1 MQPHFNNGNA
11 NKYQDDNVFYQQ
23 PNSNLLGNQ
32 DSSESSYEWDQKDQQ
47 NQFIEVNQEME
58 DQSDT
63 GLIMSQNIQMNQEYD
78 FAIENIRDTQ
88 NCFLNVIMQSLY
100 RLTHFKDLA
109 IQFYEYM
116 QQINHFVDN
125 DTMGTLFG
133 KQDNKIQL
141 FLQDFISKVEVQ
153 NLAAQNSKKKVN
165 SLTVYSAD
173 DMRISLF
180 KIGYAKDQF
189 RLFDQADS
197 CEALEVI
204 LETLDKYF
212 QENQNCLISN
222 GKETKG
228 RSQEANAH
236 CMIHHCFHL
245 NLTKIRKCFCKKQ
258 EDRIVMK
265 YSDFNPIQLIYANE
279 VINKNFLL
287 NSLQDDSITQCGFK
301 FNGQLSSQL
310 RFQNNIEKTNCSN
323 CLQKDCASQV
333 IIELPFPKI
342 LTYNVEWG
350 DKEKDD
356 IGLFLISLPR
366 YINISEIYEV
376 QDQNVQTQ
384 LYYIRGMVVFC
395 NNHYICYF
403 KSPKTDEWTL
413 YDDMVIKKKQDFEQQ
428 NKEKLQ
434 YINNKLKELKS
445 EKDYTSQGLYLFK
458 CPKYKMNVAYEAKFV
473 GSIKSLNL
481 QLQKLKQDQ
490 KILTSQIKGS
500 CIAQNGN
507 SSFYNE
513 TKQKLSNNNKWNCPQ
528 CNSVYDIDMDKSCQ
542 KCDFHLERE
551 SNLEQFFSPQQ
562 NSRPTNIHNHSA
574 LNQSNNQSQQ
584 DFTFI
589 QKYQTNVP
597 TYLQDKANCLNN
609 TGFQSQNSAS
619 SFFGNS
625 KVYNSNLGK
634 RQYGYVDKYKP
645 ANIQQPGSQMV
656 SQQQYIGVPNT
667 KSMIQASTATFIQS
681 EAVPQSP
688 VRKPYIFGIRQS
700 TTPNKDITNLDK
712 LVQTPQFS
720 EFKDNPEN
728 IQFESIGTI
737 RPNFIDA
744 KADRKFKNEQ
754 KLLQQEGTQIKK
766 RLKTDTIQTPYQ
778 DPHYSL
784 LLKNHELHQFRGSSY
799 REKLKERLGLVVT
812 DEGVS
817 NVGKPS
823 QVQQTQQQQ
832 QQKQNQPPKQQGD
845 EKCTKCSRTKK
856 DCEKG
861 LPGSCIAKQM
871 RNQCNQQ

>member
-116 QQINHFVDN
+116 QQINQFVDN
-125 DTMGTLFG
+125 DTMGTL
-133 KQDNKIQL
+133 L
-141 FLQDFISKVEVQ
+141 DFISKVEVQ

-481 QLQKLKQDQ
+481 QLQKLK
-490 KILTSQIKGS
+490 
-500 CIAQNGN
+500 
-507 SSFYNE
+507 
-513 TKQKLSNNNKWNCPQ
+513 
-528 CNSVYDIDMDKSCQ
+528 
-542 KCDFHLERE
+542 
-551 SNLEQFFSPQQ
+551 
-562 NSRPTNIHNHSA
+562 PTNIYNHQA
-574 LNQSNNQSQQ
+574 LNLTNNQSQQ
-584 DFTFI
+584 DFKLI
-589 QKYQTNVP
+589 QKQQTNIP
-597 TYLQDKANCLNN
+597 AYLQGKANGLDN

-625 KVYNSNLGK
+625 KQYNSNLGK
-634 RQYGYVDKYKP
+634 RYYGYDDNQKP
-645 ANIQQPGSQMV
+645 ATISQLGSQR
-656 SQQQYIGVPNT
+656 
-667 KSMIQASTATFIQS
+667 S
-681 EAVPQSP
+681 EAAPQSP

-700 TTPNKDITNLDK
+700 TTPSKDITNLDK

-720 EFKDNPEN
+720 EFNDNPEKMQ
-728 IQFESIGTI
+728 IQSIGTI
-737 RPNFIDA
+737 KPDVIYS
-744 KADRKFKNEQ
+744 KADLKYKKEQ

-817 NVGKPS
+817 NVSKPE
-823 QVQQTQQQQ
+823 QGQQKEQ
-832 QQKQNQPPKQQGD
+832 QQKQNQPPKQQSD